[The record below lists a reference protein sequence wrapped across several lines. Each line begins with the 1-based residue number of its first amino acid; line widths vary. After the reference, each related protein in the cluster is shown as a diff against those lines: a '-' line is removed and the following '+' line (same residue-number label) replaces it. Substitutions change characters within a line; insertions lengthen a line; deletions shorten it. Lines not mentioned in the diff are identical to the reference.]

1 GKFRDEYLKWQPYPR
16 VVEKY
21 GEVSYD
27 ECFGYTPILGMG
39 GTEKVEN
46 LKKVKLREHIYLIT
60 QFMGPIE

>member
-1 GKFRDEYLKWQPYPR
+1 YPSA
-16 VVEKY
+16 VEKY
-21 GEVSYD
+21 GEASYD